1 MIPTNFPITSASV
14 LPHLNPILADL
25 ASLPDSQFSG
35 FLPMR
40 SLLVAFVTL
49 ALAAPVAAA
58 EHWNFEGGATPIAWF
73 DNGDAQFQFACRGG
87 TLTMGFWVR
96 QPEKTVSS
104 ASAISL
110 AITPDAAANS
120 RVSLSGNTSF
130 AQDMPLVHL
139 DGSSVIVRGPVAK
152 QWARIAQ
159 NARDTMRVAFIRT
172 KGGGAFDALD
182 ANVFSAKGSKTMI
195 GKVLSVCG

>member
-1 MIPTNFPITSASV
+1 
-14 LPHLNPILADL
+14 
-25 ASLPDSQFSG
+25 
-35 FLPMR
+35 MR
-40 SLLVAFVTL
+40 SLLAAFVTL
-49 ALAAPVAAA
+49 ALATPLAAA
-58 EHWNFEGGATPIAWF
+58 EHWQFEGGGTPIAWF

-96 QPEKTVSS
+96 QPDKTVSS

-110 AITPDAAANS
+110 AITPDASAGG

>member
-120 RVSLSGNTSF
+120 RVSLSGNT
-130 AQDMPLVHL
+130 
-139 DGSSVIVRGPVAK
+139 
-152 QWARIAQ
+152 
-159 NARDTMRVAFIRT
+159 
-172 KGGGAFDALD
+172 
-182 ANVFSAKGSKTMI
+182 
-195 GKVLSVCG
+195 